1 MMSGYPNQLKII
13 ILLVVLFLGVTAC
26 NKDDKNDQV
35 DVGYVN
41 ITINPNSTEYLELN
55 IVSGWVYLVAS
66 PPSRG
71 IIVYR
76 MSQDEFKAFER
87 TPPYN
92 PNTCC
97 DGTVCTRLIV
107 EDLFVKDTCL
117 NVDYLIIDGSWVS
130 GPGKMHLVEYHTY
143 YDGTMLNISN

>member
-1 MMSGYPNQLKII
+1 MTGFYNFLKFII
-13 ILLVVLFLGVTAC
+13 FLVIISVGLSAC

-41 ITINPNSTEYLELN
+41 VTINPNSTEYLDLN

-76 MSQDEFKAFER
+76 LSQDQFKAFER

-97 DGTVCTRLIV
+97 DGTICTRLIV
-107 EDLFVKDTCL
+107 EALFVKDTCL
-117 NVDYLIIDGSWVS
+117 NSDFLIIDGSWVS
-130 GPGKMHLVEYHTY
+130 GPGKVNLVEYNTY
-143 YDGTMLNISN
+143 YDGLMLNISN